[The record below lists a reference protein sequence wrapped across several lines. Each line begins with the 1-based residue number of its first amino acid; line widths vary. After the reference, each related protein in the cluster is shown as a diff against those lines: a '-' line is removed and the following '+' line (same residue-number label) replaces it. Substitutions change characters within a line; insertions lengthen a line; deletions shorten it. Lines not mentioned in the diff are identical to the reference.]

1 MFSFRTIP
9 ALFGILLL
17 SALFL
22 LGQEGWGP
30 IIPKIDDIDPDN
42 ASIGTKIRITG
53 NFFGNIQGESTITF
67 NGELAEVASFWTNS
81 VIRVEVPSGA
91 VSGPVVVTVDG
102 QQSNQFSFVINDPIY
117 VTQEYGNYMDS
128 LIDSARSFYWYLSD
142 QDDPEAAQKT
152 VEWLMEKDGVQEAIL
167 FSNKILV
174 SFENGIE
181 TGFTIVFYEN
191 QVNEYVSEDVSAFV
205 DYLNKRKSKISDNS
219 SRRAII
225 LNAIYDESKADM
237 LTHMT
242 DLENALRSVGY
253 EVDPP
258 YFGSDVTMK
267 QLLQIRKYDFVY
279 IISHGSTDPSGR
291 TWISTGERAK
301 PTGSWDYDF
310 SKEFVKKDDQT
321 FYRNGKWKTRD
332 MFWVSDVYLGI
343 PTYRNSLIMVMACES
358 FKNNTLSNALLESRA
373 HAYAGWTN
381 YTDGTI
387 ILTALPYFLDGLME
401 NGISLKSV
409 KSQRI
414 DPYIN
419 INHPV
424 IKYCGDDNKVRHC
437 YDKCYPVEWVP
448 ETCEYGEDGGC
459 YGDDTDVDC
468 FRTRLK
474 FSEGSDTDNFK
485 LVPIMPN
492 EPPSIPVTSRPQGG
506 ENVDISEELLFAWEL
521 SEDPE
526 EDRIKYCLIIE
537 TDAALGG
544 DEVYNICDNPQLF
557 VDYNH
562 HILEETEQFLGI
574 NQHYWWAV
582 WAIDEHN
589 NWSRASDWSDFTT
602 YQSCIT
608 DEDCNDH
615 SFCNGL
621 ETCIEN
627 ICQPVPPSLWPCQ
640 DDGLYCNGLT
650 GCDENS
656 DECFLNDVIC
666 DDGNTCTKDN
676 CEEPGFCNRGCV
688 ASSPED
694 DCCSHKICIGSP
706 VCEMVVLPTDGTLVN
721 GQLTS
726 ESYNLYSF
734 EVIPDGRCYTI
745 TVTPS
750 TGNPDLYAARY
761 LDHLDELSDLMD
773 WETTCP
779 TGSRDCGSSSNAGL
793 MVDEFAFESPSGEP
807 NYYSYAAIYGTWD
820 SSYSIKITNGECPT
834 YAWNKVYGGPDG
846 EYAFSFNKTLDDGYI
861 IVGDTSSYGAG
872 SSDMWLFKID
882 RMGNEMWSKTIG
894 GTEADRAQYIQ
905 ITFDDGYIITG
916 STYSYGE
923 GLADIWLVKT
933 DELGNEEWSKT
944 FGGSDDDFGYAVQ
957 NTSDGG
963 YIIVGLTYSFGG
975 GWSDVWIVKTDEFG
989 NELWNK
995 TFGLYEM
1002 DGANSVQQTLD
1013 GGYIIAGFTESF
1025 GSGWSDI
1032 WILKT
1037 DQFGNVLWNKT
1048 YGGIYHDRANSIQQT
1063 TDGGYIITG
1072 YTYSFG
1078 AGSSD
1083 ILLIKID
1090 EFGNEQWQ
1098 KTFGGINQD
1107 FSQFVQQTL
1116 DGGYIVVG
1124 DTRSYGSGYKDVW
1137 LIKTDEFGNQQWERL
1152 YGGPEHDGASQIRQ
1166 AIDGGYMVVGY
1177 SVSYGIG
1184 SADFWLIKTDE
1195 FGMAPATP

>member
-1 MFSFRTIP
+1 
-9 ALFGILLL
+9 
-17 SALFL
+17 
-22 LGQEGWGP
+22 
-30 IIPKIDDIDPDN
+30 
-42 ASIGTKIRITG
+42 
-53 NFFGNIQGESTITF
+53 
-67 NGELAEVASFWTNS
+67 
-81 VIRVEVPSGA
+81 
-91 VSGPVVVTVDG
+91 
-102 QQSNQFSFVINDPIY
+102 
-117 VTQEYGNYMDS
+117 
-128 LIDSARSFYWYLSD
+128 
-142 QDDPEAAQKT
+142 
-152 VEWLMEKDGVQEAIL
+152 
-167 FSNKILV
+167 
-174 SFENGIE
+174 
-181 TGFTIVFYEN
+181 
-191 QVNEYVSEDVSAFV
+191 
-205 DYLNKRKSKISDNS
+205 
-219 SRRAII
+219 
-225 LNAIYDESKADM
+225 
-237 LTHMT
+237 
-242 DLENALRSVGY
+242 
-253 EVDPP
+253 
-258 YFGSDVTMK
+258 
-267 QLLQIRKYDFVY
+267 
-279 IISHGSTDPSGR
+279 
-291 TWISTGERAK
+291 
-301 PTGSWDYDF
+301 
-310 SKEFVKKDDQT
+310 
-321 FYRNGKWKTRD
+321 
-332 MFWVSDVYLGI
+332 
-343 PTYRNSLIMVMACES
+343 
-358 FKNNTLSNALLESRA
+358 
-373 HAYAGWTN
+373 
-381 YTDGTI
+381 
-387 ILTALPYFLDGLME
+387 
-401 NGISLKSV
+401 
-409 KSQRI
+409 
-414 DPYIN
+414 
-419 INHPV
+419 
-424 IKYCGDDNKVRHC
+424 
-437 YDKCYPVEWVP
+437 
-448 ETCEYGEDGGC
+448 
-459 YGDDTDVDC
+459 
-468 FRTRLK
+468 
-474 FSEGSDTDNFK
+474 
-485 LVPIMPN
+485 
-492 EPPSIPVTSRPQGG
+492 
-506 ENVDISEELLFAWEL
+506 
-521 SEDPE
+521 
-526 EDRIKYCLIIE
+526 
-537 TDAALGG
+537 
-544 DEVYNICDNPQLF
+544 
-557 VDYNH
+557 
-562 HILEETEQFLGI
+562 
-574 NQHYWWAV
+574 
-582 WAIDEHN
+582 
-589 NWSRASDWSDFTT
+589 
-602 YQSCIT
+602 
-608 DEDCNDH
+608 
-615 SFCNGL
+615 
-621 ETCIEN
+621 
-627 ICQPVPPSLWPCQ
+627 
-640 DDGLYCNGLT
+640 
-650 GCDENS
+650 
-656 DECFLNDVIC
+656 
-666 DDGNTCTKDN
+666 
-676 CEEPGFCNRGCV
+676 
-688 ASSPED
+688 
-694 DCCSHKICIGSP
+694 
-706 VCEMVVLPTDGTLVN
+706 MVVLPTDGTLVN